1 MLKHVSSKK
10 IHSKPPKTIDELFE
24 RPLDVEV
31 FQKIVETR
39 FGFLN
44 FVPCFLIIQEYFF
57 STEKESEELL
67 KTIEKDFLPKIEI
80 ENKINKDS
88 SLEEKENFLKSISE
102 EILSVLRFLFTKI
115 KTTEEWKLYIS
126 SNYTTDLKPLFEEEF
141 EVLKQRKKTK
151 INEIEFLKVRNFET
165 KHYYFARKYLDTNE
179 NISKIKHQHNT
190 IHELFQL
197 CKHSNVLHLLNTFE
211 SELNDKEKEL
221 FCITKE
227 VSMDLASW
235 MNYNDVSTISQHVLL
250 LLEVNS

>member
-1 MLKHVSSKK
+1 MLKNISSKK

-24 RPLDVEV
+24 RPLDIDI
-31 FQKIVETR
+31 FQKIVENK
-39 FGFLN
+39 FGFKN
-44 FVPCFLIIQEYFF
+44 FVLCFQTIQEYHF
-57 STEKESEELL
+57 SETENEKKELL
-67 KTIEKDFLPKIEI
+67 KTIENHFLPKIEI

-88 SLEEKENFLKSISE
+88 TRDEKENILKHISE

-115 KTTEEWKLYIS
+115 KNSEEWKQHIS

-165 KHYYFARKYLDTNE
+165 KHYYFARKYLGTNE
-179 NISKIKHQHNT
+179 NISKIKYQHST
-190 IHELFQL
+190 IHELFEL

-211 SELNDKEKEL
+211 SELNDKQKEL
-221 FCITKE
+221 YCITKE

-235 MNYNDVSTISQHVLL
+235 MSYNDVSTITQHVLFFFL
-250 LLEVNS
+250 A